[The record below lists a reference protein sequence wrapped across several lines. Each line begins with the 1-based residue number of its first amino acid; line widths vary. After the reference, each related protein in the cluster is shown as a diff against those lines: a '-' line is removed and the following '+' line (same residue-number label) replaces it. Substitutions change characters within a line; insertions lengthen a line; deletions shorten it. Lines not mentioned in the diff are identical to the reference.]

1 MCVLRIAQFGMKMAA
16 MCYSDRDMQNFDLCG
31 ATARRG
37 EMMMAEEADL
47 RFLGEQI
54 KRLQGDVRQLKA
66 DVSNIKADVGQF
78 RSEQLRLENEFAQ
91 LGRRFDVFIE
101 RVDDRFDQVVEL
113 IKSSFRTLAG
123 ELESLR
129 SDVRKS

>member
-1 MCVLRIAQFGMKMAA
+1 
-16 MCYSDRDMQNFDLCG
+16 
-31 ATARRG
+31 
-37 EMMMAEEADL
+37 MAEEADL
-47 RFLGEQI
+47 RYLGTQI
-54 KRLQGDVRQLKA
+54 RRLQSAATKGRVASVKSS
-66 DVSNIKADVGQF
+66 VSQF

-101 RVDDRFDQVVEL
+101 RVDDRFDQAVEL

-123 ELESLR
+123 EVESLR